1 MTLWSEY
8 VKKYRSEHP
17 ELSYKEA
24 VQQAKPGY
32 NEWKKQR
39 EGQFLD
45 DCKPETVA
53 EPEPEPEPM
62 APVKRQQK
70 KKAQQ
75 NKKRTTTQL

>member
-45 DCKPETVA
+45 DFEP

-70 KKAQQ
+70 KKAQK
-75 NKKRTTTQL
+75 NKK